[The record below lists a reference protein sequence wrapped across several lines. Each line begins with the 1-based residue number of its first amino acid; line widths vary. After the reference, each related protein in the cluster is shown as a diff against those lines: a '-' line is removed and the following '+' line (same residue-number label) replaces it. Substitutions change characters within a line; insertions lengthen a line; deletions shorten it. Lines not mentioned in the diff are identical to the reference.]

1 MAVQLS
7 LVITQH
13 IRGKK
18 LLEGLIGFLD
28 CGILSLRN
36 GKEAADYKV
45 LTLAAITDKIIP
57 FFKKYPIQGAKSLNF
72 ADFCLALLIPPPLA
86 FGKGGISGDNERKRL
101 FNSEGL
107 RRSTKN

>member
-13 IRGKK
+13 IRDKK
-18 LLEGLIGFLD
+18 LLEGLIGYLD

-45 LTLAAITDKIIP
+45 LTLAGITDKIIP

-72 ADFCLALLIPPPLA
+72 TDFCLAAEIMKE
-86 FGKGGISGDNERKRL
+86 KGHLTPKGLEEVQKIKEGMNTGRL
-101 FNSEGL
+101 P
-107 RRSTKN
+107 